1 MVSSSCS
8 HFGLVFHFHAWQKMW
23 FLVLQMGSFIVLCRI
38 ENDFAQNVSHKVP
51 ELTAKLILISNMTLE
66 IHEECTTDYSVLLT
80 SAKPARLLSTVFL
93 LPSLLPPKQHTILK
107 SQLLFSCPSFQCL
120 CKMFVFLVKNI
131 RVMRD
136 TGEKHVCHCCHG
148 VV

>member
-8 HFGLVFHFHAWQKMW
+8 HFGLVFHFHARQKML

-38 ENDFAQNVSHKVP
+38 VKWFFTKCSHKVP
-51 ELTAKLILISNMTLE
+51 ELTAKLILISNTTLE
-66 IHEECTTDYSVLLT
+66 IHEECTADYSVLLT
-80 SAKPARLLSTVFL
+80 LAKPARLLSTVVL
-93 LPSLLPPKQHTILK
+93 LPSLLPRKQHTILK
-107 SQLLFSCPSFQCL
+107 SQLLFSCPSFQSL
-120 CKMFVFLVKNI
+120 CKMFASLVKNN